1 MTFEEAIK
9 ASIRQYYKGFQPESS
24 MSLGGLPTEYTPEY
38 FDDVEQDMFGEV
50 APDEEEEQQEVLDDA

>member
-9 ASIRQYYKGFQPESS
+9 ASIRQYYKGFQPEASL
-24 MSLGGLPTEYTPEY
+24 SLGELSTEYTPEY

-50 APDEEEEQQEVLDDA
+50 ESDEEEEQQEVLEDA